1 MRRVCTC
8 VLAVA
13 VVGCADINTDP
24 AVPASI
30 ELGAQAFPSIAV
42 GDSLRDT
49 LGVARP
55 LRALLRNLRG
65 DVIEDAPVRFLSRDA
80 ALVVD
85 SVTGHAF
92 AVSRPSGGNVQVA
105 ARFEQALQALQS
117 IRISREPDA
126 VTRLDSARIDSLLA
140 DGTPGA
146 LAANRAEIAV
156 RASWRDTA
164 GAVQPSTDW
173 LVRFAV
179 VEPAN
184 PRNDTTAAVFLID
197 DVGRARQL
205 DTTDTNGRASR
216 FIRVRASLF
225 PGAGVVEDTVVVEAL
240 VRRRGQSVPAEPLRI
255 RVPVRRDALP
265 APIGGAVPSRSGGSG
280 SILPG

>member
-1 MRRVCTC
+1 MRRAWVG
-8 VLAVA
+8 VLAMA

-24 AVPASI
+24 AVPSSI
-30 ELGAQAFPSIAV
+30 EFGAQAFPSIAV

-65 DVIEDAPVRFLSRDA
+65 EVIEEAPVRFLSRDV

-105 ARFEQALQALQS
+105 ARFEQALQAQLA
-117 IRISREPDA
+117 IRISREPDSVA
-126 VTRLDSARIDSLLA
+126 RLDSARIDSLLA

-146 LAANRAEIAV
+146 LAANRVEIAI
-156 RASWRDTA
+156 RAAWRDTA

-225 PGAGVVEDTVVVEAL
+225 PREGVAEDTVVVEAM
-240 VRRRGQSVPAEPLRI
+240 VRRRGQSVPSEPLRI
-255 RVPVRRDALP
+255 RVPVRRNARP
-265 APIGGAVPSRSGGSG
+265 APIEAVVPSRRGGSG